1 MMNRDSIRISL
12 IAIVVAVSGFALAFQ
27 FVEPSPPKSLTIA
40 AGSKTGAYYA
50 YAKKYA
56 SILARDGITLNVLE
70 TGGSVDNIGLLSG
83 AKADVAFIQG
93 GVGDAKEN
101 PEFQALGSLYFEP
114 LWVFVR
120 AGAPIQVLS
129 DLKNRRISAGGEG
142 SGTWAVAK
150 QLLGL
155 NGIAT
160 DDQKVQHL
168 SSLDAA
174 RGLISGDIE
183 AAFFVAS
190 PTAPLIRDLLAA
202 DGLRLLSFARA
213 QAYTSQLRQ
222 LSAVTLHHG
231 VVSLS
236 RNVPPADMTLLAPA
250 ATLATTDAL
259 HPALVQ
265 LLGRATIEVHGAG
278 GLFEAPGQFP
288 SALYTDYPMNED
300 ARRYISDG
308 PPFLQRFMPFWA
320 AILFDRLIILAVPLV
335 TLLIPLMKVLPP
347 VYRWRVRSRIFRW
360 YADLGAIERRAQA
373 GEDNAKLAQELDA
386 MMREVGAL
394 KVPLAYADQA
404 YALRLH
410 IELVQRRLQSS

>member
-12 IAIVVAVSGFALAFQ
+12 IAMTIAVAGFAVAFQ

-50 YAKKYA
+50 YAKQYA
-56 SILARDGITLNVLE
+56 GILARDGITLNVLE
-70 TGGSVDNIGLLSG
+70 TGGSVDNIALLSG

-93 GVGDAKEN
+93 GVGDAKAN

-120 AGAPIQVLS
+120 ADAPIQVLS
-129 DLKNRRISAGGEG
+129 DLQQRRISAGGEG
-142 SGTWAVAK
+142 SGTWAVTK

-155 NGIAT
+155 NGVAT
-160 DDQKVQHL
+160 DSKNVQHL
-168 SSLDAA
+168 SSTPAVRALLA
-174 RGLISGDIE
+174 GDVE

-213 QAYTSQLRQ
+213 RAYTSQLRH

-236 RNVPPADMTLLAPA
+236 RNIPPADMTLLAPA

-278 GLFEAPGQFP
+278 GLFEAPSQFP

-300 ARRYISDG
+300 AKRYISDG

-347 VYRWRVRSRIFRW
+347 AYRWRVRSRIFRW
-360 YADLGAIERRAQA
+360 YADLGAIERRIRA
-373 GEDNAKLAQELDA
+373 GEDKAQLAQELEA
-386 MMREVGAL
+386 LMHEVGTL

-404 YALRLH
+404 YEIGRAH
-410 IELVQRRLQSS
+410 V